1 MSGLTNLFDNQD
13 RYQDAY
19 CNGFSRI
26 AMKDVVLKEVSQY
39 FDDNVMKIMIDAFSA
54 DDQFN
59 LLGVG
64 VGEGTFPFSFAFSFF
79 RFH

>member
-1 MSGLTNLFDNQD
+1 
-13 RYQDAY
+13 
-19 CNGFSRI
+19 
-26 AMKDVVLKEVSQY
+26 MKDVVLKEVSQY
-39 FDDNVMKIMIDAFSA
+39 FDDNVMKIMIDAFPA

-79 RFH
+79 SVPLKVIQHFGMGS